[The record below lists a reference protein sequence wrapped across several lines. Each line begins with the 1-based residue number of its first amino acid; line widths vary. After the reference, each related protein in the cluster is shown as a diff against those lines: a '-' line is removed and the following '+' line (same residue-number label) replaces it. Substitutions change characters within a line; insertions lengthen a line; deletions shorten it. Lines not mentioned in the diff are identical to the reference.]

1 MTSTIS
7 LAFLHHAA
15 AFLLVAVVMV
25 ELVVMRNELTLSSAR
40 SLVRM
45 DAVYGVAAFVVLVV
59 GFLRVVYTEKG
70 TAYYFAS
77 GTFVAKIALF
87 AIVGLLSMYPTI
99 RFLSWRKALRQQQL
113 PALTSDTQRRIRMIL
128 HIELTLLFGMML
140 CAAMMARGIGFLG

>member
-77 GTFVAKIALF
+77 GTFIAKMALF
-87 AIVGLLSMYPTI
+87 AIVGLLSMYPTLQ
-99 RFLSWRKALRQQQL
+99 FLSWRRALRQQQL